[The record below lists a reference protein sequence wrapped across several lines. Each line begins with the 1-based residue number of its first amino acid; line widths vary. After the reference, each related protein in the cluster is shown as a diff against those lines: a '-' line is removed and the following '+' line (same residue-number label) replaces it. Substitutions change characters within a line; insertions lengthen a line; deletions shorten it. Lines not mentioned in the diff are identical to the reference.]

1 MESTVTTAQ
10 LRRSGEVPEQYE
22 LSTLDSGVPQSGQ
35 QTPTASATYSA
46 ASSQAALQA
55 ALDDGLN
62 VQELAPLDRGVKAWT
77 FCASAFAV
85 EMMIWGYCFRFVL
98 VSDCTVVWHH
108 SPFCLSVTVFSKVY
122 RCLESACMA
131 H

>member
-1 MESTVTTAQ
+1 MTAQ
-10 LRRSGEVPEQYE
+10 SRRSGEVPEQYE

-85 EMMIWGYCFRFVL
+85 EMMIWGYCFRFVFL
-98 VSDCTVVWHH
+98 FPTARWCGITN
-108 SPFCLSVTVFSKVY
+108 PFVCQLWYFP
-122 RCLESACMA
+122 R
-131 H
+131 